1 MDAVLNRLADTV
13 ANAQDLESLTRPIL
27 ELLEAVTG
35 MESTYLTSIDIP
47 QGRQDILYAR
57 NGEGLQIP
65 EGLSVPWEDTLCK
78 RALDEDCRHTDAV
91 DQRWGDSD
99 AARKLGI
106 KTYLSQPV
114 RLPDGELYGTL
125 CAAGG
130 AKQAVSQETVQ
141 LMNMCARLIAFQ
153 VERERLLTTLQQRNV
168 ELSSQAVTDPLTGVA
183 NRRGLLRALGRVL
196 TRLQREGGCVQIAF
210 IDLDGFKAV
219 NDRHGHEAGDR
230 LLQQIA
236 QRLSA
241 GLRPEDLVGRW
252 GGDEFIV
259 ASDTPDLDLRER
271 VEALT
276 RGRFDLGGVMLDY
289 GGGSV
294 GLVRSNAGE
303 TDADA
308 LLARADAAMYEIKQR
323 RKARQ

>member
-1 MDAVLNRLADTV
+1 MDAILNRLAGTV
-13 ANAQDLESLTRPIL
+13 ASAQDLEALTRPIL

-35 MESTYLTSIDIP
+35 MESTYLTSINVA
-47 QGRQDILYAR
+47 QGKQDILYAR
-57 NGEGLQIP
+57 NGDGLQIP

-99 AARKLGI
+99 AARQLGI

-125 CAAGG
+125 CAASGV
-130 AKQAVSQETVQ
+130 KQAVSQETVQ

-153 VERERLLTTLQQRNV
+153 VERERLLTALQRRNI
-168 ELSSQAVTDPLTGVA
+168 ELSSLAVTDPLTGVA
-183 NRRGLLRALGRVL
+183 NRRGLLHSLGRML
-196 TRLQREGGCVQIAF
+196 TRLQREGGGVQIAF

-219 NDRHGHEAGDR
+219 NDRHGHEVGDR

-236 QRLSA
+236 RRLSG
-241 GLRPEDLVGRW
+241 GLRPGDLVGRW

-259 ASDTPDLDLRER
+259 ASDTPDLDLCER

-276 RGRFDLGGVMLDY
+276 RGRFDLGVVVLDY

-294 GLVRSNAGE
+294 GLVRSAAGE

-323 RKARQ
+323 QRSQH